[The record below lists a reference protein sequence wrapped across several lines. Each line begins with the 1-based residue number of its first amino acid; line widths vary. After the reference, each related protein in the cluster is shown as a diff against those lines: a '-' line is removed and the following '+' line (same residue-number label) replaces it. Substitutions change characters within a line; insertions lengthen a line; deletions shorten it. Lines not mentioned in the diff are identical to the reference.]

1 MRDALEQF
9 FQAGTLIR
17 PTDSKPNLV
26 HLVRALATLC
36 GVGDLDASSVTQQ
49 LVNIIKPADHL
60 IFILL
65 DGLGMNIIRRLPKGS
80 FLASH
85 FVQEIHATCPSTT
98 ACALTSVAT
107 AQYPNRHGVTG
118 WFTHLP
124 EFELTAMILPFA
136 ERISA
141 QPLTHRG
148 IRVEDVLP
156 TGSIGPILP
165 RMRTH
170 RPMTLVPAYIANT
183 PYNTYSR
190 GGMPGRG
197 YEDLEDAV
205 DQLLAH
211 VNGASAPT
219 YTHLYLHDIDT
230 MCHHVGVAHD
240 GVLPL
245 VLGIDAELA
254 RLASGL
260 GGKARIVITADHGLI
275 DVPAPDQTILRD
287 TDPLL
292 DALVVPPTGDAR
304 MPVFHLREGKKAD
317 FLEIFRQRF
326 ADQMTLVSVDD
337 AERLELFGPG
347 PLSITARRRFGDY
360 IAFPHR
366 PVTLGYHPPTKP
378 LGKLY
383 LAVHGGLS
391 PEEMLVPLCIV

>member
-1 MRDALEQF
+1 MIEDLQRH

-17 PTDSKPNLV
+17 PSDSQSNLV
-26 HLVRALATLC
+26 HLVRAVATLA
-36 GVGDLDASSVTQQ
+36 GVTDLDFAPATRE
-49 LVNIIKPADHL
+49 LINLIKPAKHL

-65 DGLGMNIIRRLPKGS
+65 DGLGMNIVRRLPKGS
-80 FLASH
+80 FLAT
-85 FVQEIHATCPSTT
+85 QLAGELHATCPSTT
-98 ACALTSVAT
+98 ACALTSVTT

-136 ERISA
+136 ERMTA

-170 RPMTLVPAYIANT
+170 RPLTLVPAYIANT

-205 DQLLAH
+205 DQLIAH
-211 VNGASAPT
+211 VNAATEPT

-230 MCHHVGVAHD
+230 LCHHVGITHD

-254 RLASGL
+254 RLARGL
-260 GGKARIVITADHGLI
+260 AGKARIVITADHGLL
-275 DVPAPDQTILRD
+275 DVPAPDQTILQEH
-287 TDPLL
+287 DPLL
-292 DALVVPPTGDAR
+292 DVLVVPPTGDAR
-304 MPVFHLREGKKAD
+304 MPVFHLREGRRAD
-317 FLEIFRQRF
+317 FQEIFQARF
-326 ADQMTLVSVDD
+326 ANRMTLLSVDD

-347 PLSITARRRFGDY
+347 PLSPTARRRFGDY
-360 IAFPHR
+360 IAFPHV
-366 PVTLGYHPPTKP
+366 PTTLSYHPPTRP
-378 LGKLY
+378 MGKLY

-391 PEEMLVPLCIV
+391 AEEMLVPLCLA